1 MEKRNILDING
12 HIVGELELPDGT
24 PEDIWAEKL
33 NQFKTNLTVDASL
46 ATKFTIK
53 ERKEFADQL
62 LEEFKARNIADGIT
76 AIQAL
81 WMHHRMRALPV
92 TIGGL
97 PMVLDILNMAISGD
111 VETACIAL
119 QYTEAD
125 DMTMPY
131 HWLNAERIAWI
142 VSKMK
147 NYLGWA

>member
-1 MEKRNILDING
+1 MIRDILNIDGVKI
-12 HIVGELELPDGT
+12 GELELPDDT
-24 PEDIWAEKL
+24 SESTWQAKL
-33 NQFKTNLTVDASL
+33 AMYACSLSLDATA
-46 ATKFTIK
+46 ATKLTIK
-53 ERKEFADQL
+53 ERKEFADSL

-119 QYTEAD
+119 QYTAAD

-131 HWLNAERIAWI
+131 HWLNQDRIAWI

-147 NYLGWA
+147 NYLGWP

>member
-12 HIVGELELPDGT
+12 NVVGELEMPDGT
-24 PEDIWAEKL
+24 PESVWTEKL
-33 NQFKTNLTVDASL
+33 NQFKTNLSVDASA

-76 AIQAL
+76 ATQAL
-81 WMHHRMRALPV
+81 WMHHRMRALSI
-92 TIGGL
+92 TIGGV
-97 PMVLDILNMAISGD
+97 PMVLDILNMAVSGD

-119 QYTEAD
+119 QYAQAD
-125 DMTMPY
+125 DMSMSY
-131 HWLNAERIAWI
+131 HWLNEARIAWI

-147 NYLGWA
+147 NYLGWP